1 MMFEELSWG
10 GFSLEKVQVFIR
22 EGYQVAL
29 FCEGLLNQ
37 DSLVES
43 SKRCV

>member
-10 GFSLEKVQVFIR
+10 GFSFGKVQVFIR
-22 EGYQVAL
+22 EGYQIDP
-29 FCEGLLNQ
+29 FCKGLLSQ

-43 SKRCV
+43 SKRGI